1 MFDALYELLGYVLSF
16 FYDLIPNYGVAII
29 LLTIFVRVVLLPLT
43 IKQTKS
49 MQAMQK
55 IQPQMKELQVK
66 HKGDKQRLNE
76 EMMKLYK
83 THQVNPLGGCLPLV
97 LQFPVFIAL
106 FRVLNTCGVRVA
118 KGKPCPPSAI
128 GTRYL
133 PASSAILTAIQT
145 GNTVFLGMSMAAS
158 PADAVSQ
165 SGPVAAIPY
174 FLLLAMMGLTTW
186 YQTKQAAGA
195 QPPGA
200 ANTQMAIIGKVMPAM
215 LMLFSY
221 RFPAGVSIYWVVSNL
236 WTIGQQRALLGP
248 MRTQPGTQPPPQRGA
263 GGPKGDSGPKSPKG
277 AARGPRSDAPPRA
290 EGAKTERSKGVPAA
304 PGGRGSK
311 GAASQKPGGAA
322 NGRSVKSGN
331 PKAQGGQKPAP
342 GAGGASGGGNRRD
355 AAKGDGGPAAKGD
368 GGPAPKGTSTRR
380 PSGGG
385 GQARKKRGRR

>member
-1 MFDALYELLGYVLSF
+1 MFDALFELLGHVLSF

-55 IQPQMKELQVK
+55 IQPQMKELQAK

-106 FRVLNTCGVRVA
+106 FQVLNACGLKVA
-118 KGKPCPPSAI
+118 KGKPCPASAI
-128 GTRYL
+128 GTKYL

-145 GNTVFLGMSMAAS
+145 GNTGFLGMSMAAS
-158 PADAVSQ
+158 PAQVVSQ

-200 ANTQMAIIGKVMPAM
+200 ANTQMAIIGKVMPVM

-236 WTIGQQRALLGP
+236 WTIGQQRVLLGP
-248 MRTQPGTQPPPQRGA
+248 TRTQPGTAPPPKRGA
-263 GGPKGDSGPKSPKG
+263 GGPKGDGGPKPPKG
-277 AARGPRSDAPPRA
+277 AARGPRSDGAPRA
-290 EGAKTERSKGVPAA
+290 GGAKTERSKGVPAA

-311 GAASQKPGGAA
+311 GAASQKPSGAPNGG
-322 NGRSVKSGN
+322 SVKSGH

-342 GAGGASGGGNRRD
+342 GARGGGGGGNGRD
-355 AAKGDGGPAAKGD
+355 AAKGDGA
-368 GGPAPKGTSTRR
+368 PAPKGTSTRR